1 MLTQYTVWKKLMHWG
16 VIESPKNGI
25 GKVTEIGKKFLEGHI
40 DLPETLYILD
50 NQVKYQSRNRIKV
63 K

>member
-1 MLTQYTVWKKLMHWG
+1 MHWG